1 MVNVPGFIGRHKIL
15 LLSVAAVLGIF
26 LLLAVLAGLYLCN
39 FLYTFDNPD
48 IVRSP
53 YYEYIVK
60 VRGIEGFDA
69 PGGNAS
75 IYFPVPSY
83 GGSPVLPFS
92 DRLEKD
98 TGIYAQGYSPYD
110 CTIVNINPWGYHGT
124 RSLEAVNTSHGWM
137 LEARIRDTDYREVDF
152 NRVPK
157 PVTSFD
163 KMEIRIQYPIGP
175 SDSKKTNV
183 TLEGLKA
190 IPLFPHAGEL
200 PTNYTRPLAD
210 KNVTSYTSYIYLDE
224 GLRPLD
230 SNSTLGIYASLVI
243 KVGDRP
249 YGGGTS
255 ENYLFMI
262 NESIPG
268 GVTGLIPVKVQYMG
282 ELGSLELYRYMESF
296 YGK

>member
-1 MVNVPGFIGRHKIL
+1 MAKEPGFISRHKML
-15 LLSVAAVLGIF
+15 LLSVVIVVGVF
-26 LLLAVLAGLYLCN
+26 LLLAVLAGLYLNN
-39 FLYTFDNPD
+39 FIYTFDNPD

-60 VRGIEGFDA
+60 VRGIESYDA

-83 GGSPVLPFS
+83 GGSPVMPFS

-98 TGIYAQGYSPYD
+98 IGIYAQGHSPYD
-110 CTIVNINPWGYHGT
+110 CTIVNINPFGYHGT
-124 RSLEAVNTSHGWM
+124 RSLEAVNTSYGWM
-137 LEARIRDTDYREVDF
+137 LETLIKDTDNHEVDF
-152 NRVPK
+152 KWVPK
-157 PVTSFD
+157 PIVSFD

-175 SDSKKTNV
+175 AGTQV
-183 TLEGLKA
+183 TDALLEGLKA
-190 IPLFPHAGEL
+190 TPLQPDVDQL
-200 PTNYTRPLAD
+200 PTYYTRPIGRE
-210 KNVTSYTSYIYLDE
+210 NVTGYTTYLYLDE
-224 GLRPLD
+224 GLRPLGP
-230 SNSTLGIYASLVI
+230 NSTIDIYASLLI

-249 YGGGTS
+249 YGGGTN

-268 GVTGLIPVKVQYMG
+268 GVTGFVPVRVQFAGRLNSSALNTYMDD
-282 ELGSLELYRYMESF
+282 F